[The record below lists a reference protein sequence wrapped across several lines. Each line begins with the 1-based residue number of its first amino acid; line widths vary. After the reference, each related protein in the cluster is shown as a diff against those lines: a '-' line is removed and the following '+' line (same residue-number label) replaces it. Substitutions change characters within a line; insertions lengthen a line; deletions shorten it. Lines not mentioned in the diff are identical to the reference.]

1 MKAVSTENG
10 ECIQYIERCTDGGL
24 IVATLVPTG
33 NGEYFSHR
41 HWYQD
46 QAAARSVYA
55 SEKDIGRRVAEAKG
69 AGVTGQLVTRR

>member
-1 MKAVSTENG
+1 MKTLSTENG

-33 NGEYFSHR
+33 NGDFFSHR

-46 QAAARSVYA
+46 PAAARTVYA
-55 SEKDIGRRVAEAKG
+55 SEKDVGQRVADAKG
-69 AGVTGQLVTRR
+69 AGVTGQLISSR